1 MSRHKCGWHN
11 ESSVPVTM
19 MADKADRRVESDAS
33 GKAARSSALY
43 LALQKTTLHGPQ
55 DGSKP
60 GKWFNNKG
68 NIAVAY

>member
-1 MSRHKCGWHN
+1 
-11 ESSVPVTM
+11 M

-60 GKWFNNKG
+60 GKWFNHKG
-68 NIAVAY
+68 NFAVAY